1 MKIFLSHN
9 WKDKEVVGLIAEKLA
24 EIIGKE
30 NVFYDS
36 WSIQPGDGIIDKMN
50 SGLSEM
56 NIFFFFVSRNSLES
70 NMVKLEWQN
79 ALYKASNGQCK
90 FVPVKIDDCIM
101 PAVLLQNLYIDFY
114 NYGFDVGISQVID
127 VISGKNTF
135 RGSSKE
141 FSNLIAYISEA
152 EGKTV
157 TIEIQ
162 ALHFQEPISNY
173 GILIGNDLNDV
184 VLKVTSDAFHIN
196 GGVKASFEDNGIT
209 YNLLYFEINRPTVPG
224 FPIRV
229 EIRPKNNVE
238 IIFGC
243 LYKRVKE
250 KEFATIKTI
259 ERPNTEN
266 AKKENSFIENVN

>member
-9 WKDKEVVGLIAEKLA
+9 WKDKKVVGPIAEKLA

-30 NVFYDS
+30 NIFYDS

-79 ALYKASNGQCK
+79 ALYKASKGQCK
-90 FVPVKIDDCIM
+90 FIPVKIDDCIM

-114 NYGFDVGISQVID
+114 NYGFDVGISQIID
-127 VISGKNTF
+127 VISGRNTF
-135 RGSSKE
+135 RGGSKE

-152 EGKTV
+152 EDKTV

-173 GILIGNDLNDV
+173 GIFIGNDLDDV
-184 VLKVTSDAFHIN
+184 TLKVTSDAFHTS
-196 GGVKASFEDNGIT
+196 GGVKNYCEYEGLKF
-209 YNLLYFEINRPTVPG
+209 NLLYFGISRPTVPG
-224 FPIRV
+224 FPIRA
-229 EIRPKNNVE
+229 EIKTKNNAE
-238 IIFGC
+238 FLFGFLC
-243 LYKRVKE
+243 KQVKE
-250 KEFATIKTI
+250 NEFASIKTI
-259 ERPNTEN
+259 ERPSEQNT
-266 AKKENSFIENVN
+266 KKENSSI